1 MKPVRITTQMV
12 GLVFRRGEYHRLLRA
27 GLHWVRPT
35 DQVKVYDRTQ
45 TFYPPVI
52 LDLLLKDDQ
61 LAKELHVVEV
71 GDEQLAFKFV
81 NGNFK
86 KVLTPGRYAYWKGV
100 IDYRF
105 VMADLTKPEITEDLS
120 PQVLTDPAV
129 RLYVRTFVVMKHER
143 GLLMVDGKLVREL
156 GTGTYYFWRTPV
168 SLEVPTTDTRRC
180 TLEVPGQEILTSDKA
195 ALRINLQAQ
204 YRVVD
209 IQKALMGNRD
219 FLQQLYMRLQLSL
232 REQVGALTFDQLLAR
247 KQQVG
252 ADMLK
257 AIREKVDDLGVEVY
271 QVGIRDIILPGD
283 VKEIMNQVLVAEKKA
298 QANLIMRR
306 EETASTRSLL
316 NTAKLLDENPMLLRL
331 KEMEYLE
338 RIADKVNTI
347 SLAGGGQVLEQLK
360 TLFLQEGDDS

>member
-45 TFYPPVI
+45 TFSPPVI

-120 PQVLTDPAV
+120 
-129 RLYVRTFVVMKHER
+129 
-143 GLLMVDGKLVREL
+143 
-156 GTGTYYFWRTPV
+156 
-168 SLEVPTTDTRRC
+168 
-180 TLEVPGQEILTSDKA
+180 
-195 ALRINLQAQ
+195 
-204 YRVVD
+204 
-209 IQKALMGNRD
+209 
-219 FLQQLYMRLQLSL
+219 SL
-232 REQVGALTFDQLLAR
+232 RYWRPQPYVPIRPDVCRHEARTRFADGGWKVG
-247 KQQVG
+247 
-252 ADMLK
+252 
-257 AIREKVDDLGVEVY
+257 
-271 QVGIRDIILPGD
+271 P
-283 VKEIMNQVLVAEKKA
+283 
-298 QANLIMRR
+298 
-306 EETASTRSLL
+306 
-316 NTAKLLDENPMLLRL
+316 
-331 KEMEYLE
+331 
-338 RIADKVNTI
+338 
-347 SLAGGGQVLEQLK
+347 
-360 TLFLQEGDDS
+360 